1 MHGPC
6 TTHAHDPPAATA
18 GGATVSESEE
28 RLAWLE
34 REVAD
39 LSSAVARQDSELRA
53 LRTAVDRLT
62 AEARARAAEG
72 GGGAVMGDERPPH
85 W

>member
-1 MHGPC
+1 MRE
-6 TTHAHDPPAATA
+6 A
-18 GGATVSESEE
+18 EE
-28 RLAWLE
+28 RIAWLE

-39 LSSAVARQDSELRA
+39 LSAAVARQDADLRTLRA
-53 LRTAVDRLT
+53 EMDRLT

-72 GGGAVMGDERPPH
+72 GGGVVMGDERPPH

>member
-1 MHGPC
+1 M
-6 TTHAHDPPAATA
+6 
-18 GGATVSESEE
+18 SESEE

-39 LSSAVARQDSELRA
+39 LSSAVARQDAELRT

-72 GGGAVMGDERPPH
+72 GGGVAFSDERPPH